1 MALFLIQLLNIAGVG
16 PVFGP
21 ILGALYGPTALLWV
35 VFGNIFAGA
44 VHDYL
49 SGMMSVRYH
58 GANIPE
64 IIRFT
69 LGNKARGVMLLFTVL
84 PLILAGVVFVTAP
97 AGLLEK
103 LCKDSFNG
111 VLTFS
116 VLVTLIFMYY
126 FFATLLPID
135 KLIGRIYPFFGAL
148 LLVMA
153 LGLSIGLLVNNLSL
167 KGEASKIRP

>member
-1 MALFLIQLLNIAGVG
+1 
-16 PVFGP
+16 
-21 ILGALYGPTALLWV
+21 
-35 VFGNIFAGA
+35 
-44 VHDYL
+44 
-49 SGMMSVRYH
+49 
-58 GANIPE
+58 
-64 IIRFT
+64 
-69 LGNKARGVMLLFTVL
+69 MLLFTVL

-116 VLVTLIFMYY
+116 VLVTLIFTYY

>member
-1 MALFLIQLLNIAGVG
+1 
-16 PVFGP
+16 
-21 ILGALYGPTALLWV
+21 
-35 VFGNIFAGA
+35 
-44 VHDYL
+44 
-49 SGMMSVRYH
+49 MMSVRYH

-69 LGNKARGVMLLFTVL
+69 LGDKARGVMLLFTVL

-126 FFATLLPID
+126 FFATWL
-135 KLIGRIYPFFGAL
+135 
-148 LLVMA
+148 
-153 LGLSIGLLVNNLSL
+153 
-167 KGEASKIRP
+167 